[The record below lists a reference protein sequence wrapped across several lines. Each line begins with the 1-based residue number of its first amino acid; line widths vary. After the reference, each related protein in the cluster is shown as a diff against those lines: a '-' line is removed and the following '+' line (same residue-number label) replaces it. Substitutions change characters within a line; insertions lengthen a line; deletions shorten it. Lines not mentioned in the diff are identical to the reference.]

1 MKFRSAALFALAL
14 AWVAPAHAQLSDG
27 AARDVRCMLVT
38 THFSKAVKDPKLT
51 PLMSLAS
58 SFYLGRVDRAVPAAG
73 LDRAIRAQAA
83 AITSANAATLAR
95 DCATYMVQRAE
106 AVQRIGQSLSAPR

>member
-1 MKFRSAALFALAL
+1 MRYRLTASFLLAL
-14 AWVAPAHAQLSDG
+14 AMAATVQAQPSDG

-58 SFYLGRVDRAVPAAG
+58 SFYLGRVDRAVPAAD

-83 AITSANAATLAR
+83 GITSANAVPLAR
-95 DCATYMVQRAE
+95 DCANYMVQRAE
-106 AVQRIGQSLSAPR
+106 AVQRIGQSLSQTR